1 MMRAMSTDP
10 QTAPRTGGGFF
21 RFLWSLFRLGVVV
34 LLVWGAYR
42 VGEWS
47 GYGRGHA
54 DGMARGIEQDKE
66 DRTLARTSGP
76 SVSMTVPAATVVEPL
91 TTLGD
96 SATPPAFAAAIDE
109 IYRDL
114 LTQTARVY
122 PFEAGHD
129 ARALDA
135 WADRQA
141 RVADDMYR
149 QLRSWEAD
157 RAPLPGMR
165 LSLTHH
171 AVASDAMTLLRDQAC
186 GVVREVWAVSTAPGE
201 ARPILPGL
209 CGVVE
214 RELIEPWSKDVLER
228 AIALDVEGAVT
239 SAETRYRKTIMEL
252 ASAEMS
258 IDALIRHDYESKLF
272 EGWPI
277 ESTDRATLE
286 VRGTGIVKS
295 GFKLDEKYAVAVD
308 SEKHVIRVTLP
319 RAQILSNTMIPT
331 FSAEKEGWWT
341 SLGTAQRN
349 QALRALQE
357 KVARQAELDGINK
370 EAEER
375 AVGLVQDL
383 FSALT
388 ALPGSPY
395 TVEVVFEGTTEP
407 ATP

>member
-1 MMRAMSTDP
+1 MMRGMATDTESTS
-10 QTAPRTGGGFF
+10 RRGGGFF
-21 RFLWSLFRLGVVV
+21 RLLWSLVRFAFVVF
-34 LLVWGAYR
+34 LVWSAYR
-42 VGEWS
+42 IGEWS

-54 DGMARGIEQDKE
+54 DGMARGFEQDKE
-66 DRTLARTSGP
+66 DRTLERTTGP
-76 SVSMTVPAATVVEPL
+76 SVSMTVPAGEVVEAL
-91 TTLGD
+91 STVEGG
-96 SATPPAFAAAIDE
+96 ATPAAFVDALDR

-114 LTQTARVY
+114 LGQTARVY
-122 PFEAGHD
+122 PFEAGQD
-129 ARALDA
+129 VRALDA
-135 WADRQA
+135 WADRKQ
-141 RVADDMYR
+141 RVADDMYS
-149 QLRSWEAD
+149 QLRTWQAD

-165 LSLTHH
+165 LTLTHH
-171 AVASDAMTLLRDQAC
+171 AVATDAMTVLRDQSC
-186 GVVREVWAVSTAPGE
+186 GVVREVWAVSTTPGQP
-201 ARPILPGL
+201 RPILPGL

-214 RELIEPWSKDVLER
+214 RELLEPWSKDLLER
-228 AIALDVEGAVT
+228 AIALDVESAVT

-252 ASAEMS
+252 ATAEMS
-258 IDALIRHDYESKLF
+258 IDAVIRHDYESKLF
-272 EGWPI
+272 EGWVI

-286 VRGTGIVKS
+286 VKGTGIVKS

-349 QALRALQE
+349 QALRALQD
-357 KVARQAELDGINK
+357 KVARQAEVDGINR

-395 TVEVVFEGTTEP
+395 TVEVVFEGSTE
-407 ATP
+407 